1 MQFLCEGL
9 EEDVASRKAGL
20 TGAEL
25 LTAASGKMLL
35 LHKLLPKLRREG
47 HKARTQLRR
56 HFPALLPCGHHVS
69 FAMLSP
75 CSTTAS
81 QA

>member
-47 HKARTQLRR
+47 HKARTHLT
-56 HFPALLPCGHHVS
+56 HHLLPCEHHINS
-69 FAMLSP
+69 TTSSP
-75 CSTTAS
+75 CSATAS

>member
-47 HKARTQLRR
+47 HKARAPQLTSISPSSCR
-56 HFPALLPCGHHVS
+56 AAATS
-69 FAMLSP
+69 SP

-81 QA
+81 LA